1 MGFLETLSGFFKKRS
16 IENPSTPLSAPDDW
30 LLDLAGG
37 STSSGV
43 NVNPQTAMTYAPVY
57 RAVNLISQDVAKLPL
72 VVYRRNGEGKDKATQ
87 HPAYRVLRYQ
97 TSSTMSAFEFKSTL
111 TADALLYGSGYAAII
126 RNQAG
131 TAQELI
137 PLTPG
142 ATRENWNG
150 DVRSYITTINN
161 VEETL
166 RAEDVLHIRALY
178 GLGVVELARES
189 IGLGMAAELYGSV
202 FFKNNARPSAVLEHP
217 GHLDNDARDNL
228 RRSWQAMHGSVSNSH
243 KVAILEEGMQLKAF
257 ASSNKDAEFNETRQL
272 EVRNIASW
280 FGIPPH
286 MLADNTRTSYNS
298 LESEN
303 QAYLDSSLDPWLCTW
318 ETECRAKLLTQSQ
331 QQRDTH
337 FVEFNRNALVRANME
352 ARGSYYNLAI
362 QGGWMSRDEIRG
374 RENLNPI
381 PGEGG
386 STFMVPLNMGPA
398 AAAAEDDQGGE
409 ELAARESG
417 EVLLHDTLQRMA
429 KRVCTGAHRAA
440 KKGRFN
446 NWLNQGMVDE
456 SRAVVLDALTPVLD
470 LLEIKGD
477 RSSQMLEFF
486 YTLKDEYIGL
496 IRQGGTAEQLPGIMA
511 ENIETITAGVSEELA
526 RRWIE
531 GIKNG
536 S

>member
-1 MGFLETLSGFFKKRS
+1 MGILETLKGFWKKRS
-16 IENPSTPLSAPDDW
+16 MENPATPLSAPDDW

-37 STSSGV
+37 STSSGI
-43 NVNPQTAMTYAPVY
+43 NVNPQSAMTYAPVY
-57 RAVNLISQDVAKLPL
+57 RAINIISQDVAKLPL
-72 VVYRRNGEGKDKATQ
+72 VVYRRNGEGKDKATA

-111 TADALLYGSGYAAII
+111 TADALLYGSGFAAIM
-126 RNQAG
+126 RNEAG
-131 TAQELI
+131 TATELI
-137 PLTPG
+137 PLSPG
-142 ATRENWNG
+142 ATQEVWKG
-150 DVRSYITTINN
+150 DVRSYTTVINN
-161 VEETL
+161 KEEKLT
-166 RAEDVLHIRALY
+166 AENVLHIRALY
-178 GLGVVELARES
+178 GLGIVELARES
-189 IGLGMAAELYGSV
+189 IGLGMAAELYGAI

-228 RRSWQAMHGSVSNSH
+228 RRSWEAMHGQISNSH
-243 KVAILEEGMQLKAF
+243 RVAILEEGMVLKPF
-257 ASSNKDAEFNETRQL
+257 ASTNKDSEWNDTRML

-303 QAYLDSSLDPWLCTW
+303 QAYLDSSLDPWLVTW
-318 ETECRAKLLTQSQ
+318 ETECRAKLLTVSQ

-352 ARGSYYNLAI
+352 ARGAYYNLAI

-398 AAAAEDDQGGE
+398 SVAPVADQEGEDLG
-409 ELAARESG
+409 AREALG
-417 EVLLHDTLQRMA
+417 VILKDTLQRMA
-429 KRVCTGAHRAA
+429 KRICTRHERAA
-440 KKGRFN
+440 KKPAELDAWFAG
-446 NWLNQGMVDE
+446 GIIDE
-456 SRAVVLDALTPVLD
+456 SRAVVLDALTPALD
-470 LLEIKGD
+470 ALEVPGN
-477 RSSQMLEFF
+477 RSSLMLEFF
-486 YTLKDEYIGL
+486 YSMKDALKGAETN
-496 IRQGGTAEQLPGIMA
+496 RQQI
-511 ENIETITAGVSEELA
+511 ISDISEELA
-526 RRWIE
+526 RRWMGE
-531 GIKNG
+531 NHNG

>member
-1 MGFLETLSGFFKKRS
+1 MGILQTISSLWKSRS
-16 IENPSTPLSAPDDW
+16 IENPATPLSAPDDW

-37 STSSGV
+37 ATSSGV
-43 NVNPQTAMTYAPVY
+43 NVNPQTAMRYAPVY

-72 VVYRRNGEGKDKATQ
+72 VVYRRNGEGKDKATA

-97 TSSTMSAFEFKSTL
+97 TSRSMSAFEFKSTL

-126 RNQAG
+126 RNEAG
-131 TAQELI
+131 TANELI
-137 PLTPG
+137 PLSPG
-142 ATRENWNG
+142 ATNEVWEG
-150 DVRSYITTINN
+150 DKRHYTTIIDNR
-161 VEETL
+161 EERL
-166 RAEDVLHIRALY
+166 SEENVLHIRALY
-178 GLGVVELARES
+178 GLGIIELARES

-228 RRSWQAMHGSVSNSH
+228 RRSWQSVHGEVKNAH
-243 KVAILEEGMQLKAF
+243 RVAILEEGMKLTPYS
-257 ASSNKDAEFNETRQL
+257 SSNKDAEFNETRQL

-318 ETECRAKLLTQSQ
+318 ETECRAKLLTASQ
-331 QQRDTH
+331 QTRDTH

-352 ARGSYYNLAI
+352 ARGAYYNLAI
-362 QGGWMSRDEIRG
+362 QGGWMSRDEIRS

-398 AAAAEDDQGGE
+398 SATPEAENDDAT
-409 ELAARESG
+409 ELGARDALG
-417 EVLLHDTLQRMA
+417 VILKDTLQRMA
-429 KRVCTGAHRAA
+429 KRIVTRHERAA
-440 KKGRFN
+440 KKPEELQRF
-446 NWLNQGMVDE
+446 LDQGMIDDN
-456 SRAVVLDALTPVLD
+456 RAVVLDALTPALD
-470 LLEIKGD
+470 ALQVPGN
-477 RSSQMLEFF
+477 RSSLMLEFF
-486 YTLKDEYIGL
+486 YCMKDALTVCGDGFNRNEI
-496 IRQGGTAEQLPGIMA
+496 IS
-511 ENIETITAGVSEELA
+511 GVSEELA
-526 RRWIE
+526 SRWMGE
-531 GIKNG
+531 IK
-536 S
+536 